1 MEEFKTI
8 KENCFAQIVEK
19 KSKFIDN
26 AFYIESKDEAEDI
39 INSINKKYFD
49 ARHNCYA
56 YIVNDNQNIIQKC
69 SDDGEPAKTAGTP
82 ILNIIKTKGLCN
94 VLIIVTRYFGGVLL
108 GTGGLIRAYSEASV
122 QALNKTSFI
131 IKQLGQKMK
140 LKVEYSNVE
149 QVKYYCRKK
158 GIMIVEEEY
167 SNDVNIFIEIS
178 NKMMLEMYEDF
189 ESQKLKATKIEKIEE
204 KYIEKDN

>member
-19 KSKFIDN
+19 KSKFIAN

>member
-1 MEEFKTI
+1 
-8 KENCFAQIVEK
+8 
-19 KSKFIDN
+19 
-26 AFYIESKDEAEDI
+26 
-39 INSINKKYFD
+39 
-49 ARHNCYA
+49 
-56 YIVNDNQNIIQKC
+56 
-69 SDDGEPAKTAGTP
+69 
-82 ILNIIKTKGLCN
+82 
-94 VLIIVTRYFGGVLL
+94 
-108 GTGGLIRAYSEASV
+108 
-122 QALNKTSFI
+122 
-131 IKQLGQKMK
+131 MK